1 MGFAAPNDWPPDWR
15 WHTVSPGGSDM
26 LPIQLDTARLT
37 IVIVGRGPAA
47 ARKVKTARDGGAR
60 HLAVFSDNPGPA
72 LTAAAGGDLIDRLP
86 DNTELARAHLVISA
100 GLEDVEEI
108 ALGERCRAL
117 HILVN
122 VEDRPEYCDVHLPA
136 VLRRGDL
143 TLAIST
149 NGRAPGLA
157 GLLRR
162 HLETLFGPEWE
173 HRIDEVADVRA
184 GWRANGVDMA
194 GVKQRLSRFVEQRKW
209 LP

>member
-1 MGFAAPNDWPPDWR
+1 
-15 WHTVSPGGSDM
+15 M
-26 LPIQLDTARLT
+26 LPIQLDTSRLA

-47 ARKVKTARDGGAR
+47 ARKVKTARDGGTR
-60 HLAVFSDNPGPA
+60 HLTVYSDQPGPA
-72 LTAAAGGDLIDRLP
+72 LASAAGEDLVHRLP

-100 GLEDVEEI
+100 GLEDAEEV
-108 ALGERCRAL
+108 ALGWRCRAL
-117 HILVN
+117 HVLVN
-122 VEDRPEYCDVHLPA
+122 VEDRPEYCDIHLPA

-162 HLETLFGPEWE
+162 HLGSVFGPEWE

-184 GWRANGVDMA
+184 GWRARGLDMA
-194 GVKQRLSRFVEQRKW
+194 SVKQRLNRFVEQRKW

>member
-1 MGFAAPNDWPPDWR
+1 
-15 WHTVSPGGSDM
+15 M
-26 LPIQLDTARLT
+26 LPIQLDTARLA

-60 HLAVFSDNPGPA
+60 HLAVYSDRPGPA
-72 LTAAAGGDLIDRLP
+72 LASAAGDDLVHRLP

-100 GLEDVEEI
+100 GLEDAEEV

-184 GWRANGVDMA
+184 GWRASGVDMA
-194 GVKQRLSRFVEQRKW
+194 GVKQRLNRFVEQRKW